1 MSGGEW
7 GVVDF
12 GKLFTETNEQKFSL
26 RGVRAKQ
33 LPGWLNVELDHYKPH
48 AKPHRNTYNPQDKP
62 KKSAASYQLTD
73 SPSTA
78 YNPNKYRTANSR
90 TLSWSFSV
98 CRAAS
103 WSADVKAGVFLSRSF
118 SARVFST
125 IFFSTATAFSSCS
138 GVRPLSPI

>member
-1 MSGGEW
+1 VSEELLILASCLQRPMSRNSVLEESELSNCQDGLMW
-7 GVVDF
+7 SWTTINHMQNH
-12 GKLFTETNEQKFSL
+12 TET
-26 RGVRAKQ
+26 
-33 LPGWLNVELDHYKPH
+33 HTT
-48 AKPHRNTYNPQDKP
+48 HRINL
-62 KKSAASYQLTD
+62 KSAASYQLTD